1 MTMFAKIADRW
12 LAFVALALLIVGCF
26 AVLRPFLTAMVWA
39 AILVYS
45 SWPLLGWLEKWLGG
59 RRTLATLAFT
69 LLTIGVLVA
78 PFLVVSVT
86 LSDNASE
93 LRDLVLSLRAKGLPL
108 PPAWL
113 RELPMVGERAEAYW
127 LLALHDEAWLATQ
140 IKEIQAPLG
149 GALLKAGSLLGTGLL
164 ELSLSIFIAFFMFVH
179 GEQLAVRLNAVFERM
194 AGEKGVRLTR
204 VAGDT
209 VTGVVYGILGT
220 ALAQGVLGGIGFW
233 IAGVPAPVL
242 LGLAIFFLS
251 VVPVGPPLV
260 WGPAAL
266 WLYFQGETGWAVF
279 LALWGTLVVS
289 SVDNFLK
296 PFLISRGASL
306 PFILVLMGVMG
317 GVVAFGFIG
326 VFLGPTLLAVGY
338 RLLQEWTAEAM
349 IPAASHTAEHHG
361 RKGH

>member
-1 MTMFAKIADRW
+1 MTLFAKIADRW
-12 LAFVALALLIVGCF
+12 LAFVALALLIFGCF

-45 SWPLLGWLEKWLGG
+45 GWPLLGWIERGLGG
-59 RRTLATLAFT
+59 RRTLATLVFT

-93 LRDLVLSLRAKGLPL
+93 LRDLLLNLRAKGLPP
-108 PPAWL
+108 PPAWVHD
-113 RELPMVGERAEAYW
+113 LPLVGDRLEVYW
-127 LLALHDEAWLATQ
+127 LRALHDEDWVSQQLQ
-140 IKEIQAPLG
+140 DIQAPLA
-149 GALLKAGSLLGTGLL
+149 ALLLRAGGQLGTGLV
-164 ELSLSIFIAFFMFVH
+164 ELSLSVFIAFFMFVH
-179 GEQLAVRLNAVFERM
+179 GEELVVRLNAVFERM
-194 AGEKGVRLTR
+194 AGDKGVRLAR

-209 VTGVVYGILGT
+209 VTGVVYGVLGT
-220 ALAQGVLGGIGFW
+220 ALAQGVLGGLGFW

-242 LGLAIFFLS
+242 LGLAVFLLS

-317 GVVAFGFIG
+317 GAVAFGFIG

-338 RLLQEWTAEAM
+338 RLLQEWTAEVMA
-349 IPAASHTAEHHG
+349 PTVT
-361 RKGH
+361 GHAHPRERA